1 MWRASRAGSPKG
13 VPELACNLA
22 PMLLIAIAW
31 LYVAL
36 MMAVA
41 EATHPHGSLLG
52 AGITFVLYGVAPL
65 ALVLYLVGTPAR
77 RRARRRTEADAA
89 QLSAARPA
97 ESAAAPSAEGEDG
110 SSGAALDPDRGGQ
123 APAAAVAGG
132 VAAVRE
138 EP

>member
-1 MWRASRAGSPKG
+1 
-13 VPELACNLA
+13 
-22 PMLLIAIAW
+22 MLLIAIAW

-41 EATHPHGSLLG
+41 EAIHPQGSLLG
-52 AGITFVLYGVAPL
+52 AGITLVLYGVAPL

-77 RRARRRTEADAA
+77 RRARRRAEAAAA
-89 QLSAARPA
+89 QEFAARPA
-97 ESAAAPSAEGEDG
+97 ERAAGPPASARDDASATG
-110 SSGAALDPDRGGQ
+110 LDPDRGRH
-123 APAAAVAGG
+123 APAAAEAGG